1 MSLDSFYGG
10 KQGVSP
16 IVKTRFKY
24 VDTNDP
30 AYIAAEASGISAADL
45 KDDTMEL
52 CLKDSDYTQV

>member
-16 IVKTRFKY
+16 VVKARFKY

-30 AYIAAEASGISAADL
+30 AYIAAKNLVANEADL

-52 CLKDSDYTQV
+52 CFKDSDYTQV

>member
-24 VDTNDP
+24 IDTKDP
-30 AYIAAEASGISAADL
+30 AYIA
-45 KDDTMEL
+45 ME
-52 CLKDSDYTQV
+52 KSIGNEPEDKNTDA

>member
-16 IVKTRFKY
+16 VVKARFKY

-30 AYIAAEASGISAADL
+30 AYIAAKKLVANEADL

-52 CLKDSDYTQV
+52 CFKSSDYTQV

>member
-16 IVKTRFKY
+16 IVKARFKY

-30 AYIAAEASGISAADL
+30 AYIAAKNLVTNEADL
-45 KDDTMEL
+45 KNDTMEL
-52 CLKDSDYTQV
+52 CFKDPEYTKV

>member
-16 IVKTRFKY
+16 VVKARFKY
-24 VDTNDP
+24 VDTEDP
-30 AYIAAEASGISAADL
+30 AYKAAIASGIKEADL

-52 CLKDSDYTQV
+52 CFKDSDYTQV

>member
-16 IVKTRFKY
+16 VVKARFKY

-30 AYIAAEASGISAADL
+30 AYIAAKNLVANEADL

-52 CLKDSDYTQV
+52 CFQNPEYTKV